1 MRQISEGIYGLLVS
15 QGIANG
21 RAGTR
26 ANGGKIARTAG
37 TGAAGIGAGD
47 QSGGTNRLLTGLR
60 EGGDRNPMG
69 MGKGTPAETGA
80 KSNREVS
87 ANAQEPSPSREE
99 ARPVPRIVIDNSR
112 NWRTQAP
119 RVAPLGVRQFLVL
132 VQ

>member
-26 ANGGKIARTAG
+26 ANGLNKSP
-37 TGAAGIGAGD
+37 GAASDGAHGGVAADDPEGGRSHPPIGRPGGARQPMGN
-47 QSGGTNRLLTGLR
+47 SGKGPRVNASAKFTGL
-60 EGGDRNPMG
+60 
-69 MGKGTPAETGA
+69 
-80 KSNREVS
+80 
-87 ANAQEPSPSREE
+87 
-99 ARPVPRIVIDNSR
+99 RIVIDNSR